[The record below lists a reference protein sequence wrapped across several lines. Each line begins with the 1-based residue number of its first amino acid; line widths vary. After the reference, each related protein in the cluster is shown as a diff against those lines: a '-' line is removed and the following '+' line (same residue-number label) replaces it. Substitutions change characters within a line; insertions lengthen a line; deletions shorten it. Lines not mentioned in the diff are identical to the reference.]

1 MLSGN
6 RVEAHL
12 GKNHKISE
20 QFDRKTSGS
29 LQTHGN
35 LLLLESQLSDKRLR
49 TNTTSQNA
57 GSHRNQSI
65 LSTGTYQAGP
75 CGKTILPRCLSCSI
89 LDLAINPCVLTIWGM
104 LLFPLSDAS
113 ARASIWKREE
123 GSGSRSGCRCS
134 GNTLTEC
141 YFSIPSV
148 LLSVSKGSLYHQKEW
163 QGYQFT

>member
-1 MLSGN
+1 MTRTKRAAEWASVHTETQARRN
-6 RVEAHL
+6 FR
-12 GKNHKISE
+12 
-20 QFDRKTSGS
+20 
-29 LQTHGN
+29 HGDFCASHTPFF
-35 LLLLESQLSDKRLR
+35 SQPVTR
-49 TNTTSQNA
+49 QNA

-89 LDLAINPCVLTIWGM
+89 LDLAIIPCILTIWSM

-123 GSGSRSGCRCS
+123 GCGSRSGCRCS

-148 LLSVSKGSLYHQKEW
+148 LLSVSQGSLYQQKRMTRISYTAQPW
-163 QGYQFT
+163 KQSVV

>member
-1 MLSGN
+1 MTRTKRAAEWASVHTETQARRNFRHGDFCASHTPFFSQP
-6 RVEAHL
+6 V
-12 GKNHKISE
+12 
-20 QFDRKTSGS
+20 
-29 LQTHGN
+29 TH
-35 LLLLESQLSDKRLR
+35 
-49 TNTTSQNA
+49 QNA

-65 LSTGTYQAGP
+65 VW
-75 CGKTILPRCLSCSI
+75 TILPRCLSCSI

-148 LLSVSKGSLYHQKEW
+148 LLSVSEGSLYHQKEW

>member
-1 MLSGN
+1 MTRTKRAAEWASVHTETQARRNFRHGDFCASHTPFFSQP
-6 RVEAHL
+6 V
-12 GKNHKISE
+12 
-20 QFDRKTSGS
+20 
-29 LQTHGN
+29 TH
-35 LLLLESQLSDKRLR
+35 
-49 TNTTSQNA
+49 QNA

-104 LLFPLSDAS
+104 LL
-113 ARASIWKREE
+113 SI
-123 GSGSRSGCRCS
+123 GRSGCRCS

-148 LLSVSKGSLYHQKEW
+148 LLSVSEGSLYHQKE
-163 QGYQFT
+163 